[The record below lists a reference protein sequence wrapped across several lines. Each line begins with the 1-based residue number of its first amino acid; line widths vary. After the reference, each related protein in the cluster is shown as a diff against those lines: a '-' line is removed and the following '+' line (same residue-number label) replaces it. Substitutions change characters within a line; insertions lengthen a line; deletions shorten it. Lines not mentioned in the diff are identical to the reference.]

1 MSDAQSGRRRSL
13 QWHIARS
20 YFFRPQRVVLSPSP
34 QEGLE
39 DQLLGLVVREERP
52 DLERFPLFAKAT
64 HMDVVLGPGEFI
76 YIPARCWHYVRALTT
91 SVSLNFLF

>member
-39 DQLLGLVVREERP
+39 DQLLGLVVVALSVP
-52 DLERFPLFAKAT
+52 DKVDELSRRVA
-64 HMDVVLGPGEFI
+64 VVRQAG
-76 YIPARCWHYVRALTT
+76 ARRIRQRR
-91 SVSLNFLF
+91 